1 MTKAPLNA
9 CRRRQDQCNH
19 KLQPPV
25 STTCICNQSS
35 LHHLCKHCSPVLS
48 SPVTCPPFH
57 NNLKN
62 EHTSIHLRVRQIDPF
77 HILML
82 SSQSPSSL
90 NRHRIR
96 HVIQFIH
103 PTLASV
109 VTTSIHRSAA
119 YSSNNSRRC
128 VSRNRGVN
136 GSKKSDPPPQVVA
149 VVPPSEAGS
158 THLQR
163 FISVRTFTA
172 VMSLLLIAL
181 TAAILLAVTFT
192 FSINAAQDLA
202 TAHTRVIS
210 KAKGDIEAYLN
221 IPIRSL
227 DAWQYSLEQGDVG
240 LPRDS
245 VNYATNGWS
254 DPWVERLV
262 GPMSATDFGLQ
273 YTVMG
278 FADGNAALAV
288 TFPGRNTF
296 RCQVYKWG
304 SRNASNTSQ
313 TSTVTNTDYFKANY
327 TAAAVASVPNVYDP
341 RTRGWYALGATA
353 PGVKAWGKPFLSTV
367 PTLPCIAISA
377 GIYNHSGTFLGV
389 ASIFLNLDTMG
400 VLLSK
405 LLAIPN
411 VVSFL
416 IDNNNLLLASTYGQ
430 PISATTN
437 VTSGSVG
444 SVPSNCLLSDTANG
458 AERSIMTCRESVTSY
473 GYGPLRDLALSDPVY
488 VANGETG
495 GATRVVKLAG
505 HRYYVAVVRIE
516 TAKASGMGWRFAMFL
531 PEDEVTG
538 GIVRGRDIAI
548 YCLCCRCCGC
558 GRCVDRCC
566 DAAAAPP
573 GRHRRPHVPHR
584 DDAGPGRGRGGHHQ
598 LAARD
603 RDDPDRLQHDVR

>member
-1 MTKAPLNA
+1 M
-9 CRRRQDQCNH
+9 
-19 KLQPPV
+19 
-25 STTCICNQSS
+25 
-35 LHHLCKHCSPVLS
+35 
-48 SPVTCPPFH
+48 
-57 NNLKN
+57 
-62 EHTSIHLRVRQIDPF
+62 
-77 HILML
+77 
-82 SSQSPSSL
+82 
-90 NRHRIR
+90 
-96 HVIQFIH
+96 
-103 PTLASV
+103 

-202 TAHTRVIS
+202 TAHTRVVTS

-221 IPIRSL
+221 TPIKFL
-227 DAWQYSLEQGDVG
+227 DGWQYSLEQGDVA

-245 VNYATNGWS
+245 ANYATNGWS

-288 TFPGRNTF
+288 TFPGKNTF

-327 TAAAVASVPNVYDP
+327 TAAAVASVPDVYDP

-367 PTLPCIAISA
+367 PTLPCIAVSA

-389 ASIFLNLDTMG
+389 AFVVLNLDTMG

-495 GATRVVKLAG
+495 GARRVVKLAG

-584 DDAGPGRGRGGHHQ
+584 DDAGPGRGRRGHHQ